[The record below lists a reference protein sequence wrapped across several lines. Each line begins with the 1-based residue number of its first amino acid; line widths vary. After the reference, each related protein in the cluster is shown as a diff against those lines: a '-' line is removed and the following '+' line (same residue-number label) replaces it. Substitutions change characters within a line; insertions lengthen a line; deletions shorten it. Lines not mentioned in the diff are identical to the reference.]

1 MRPFTI
7 YHSITESFAGQQE
20 KLISLILESV
30 QPDTIYLLGASLFR
44 RRSESIF
51 CPTSPSSQHV
61 GGYFFLILIN
71 NTNHRSLPQWQDQIE
86 QHCSS
91 FIPVTIILLETAQFN
106 DWLTSGHL
114 FARNVFQ
121 SAIPVFEADNLSISP
136 VGPYNLEAE
145 QKTLERLFRDGLT
158 RSQEFLAGVDLFR
171 VRKQYGLAVFML
183 HQATEQA
190 VGTII
195 KIGTGFHC
203 CTHNIERLLRYAGMV
218 SYQIPDIF
226 PKKTDNEKRLFNIL
240 QKAYIESRY
249 REGYN
254 IGLTDLLELTERV
267 RIIQTI
273 LAEYGK
279 TIFQKKD
286 EKSNS

>member
-7 YHSITESFAGQQE
+7 YHSITESFPSQQE
-20 KLISLILESV
+20 KLVSLILESV
-30 QPDTIYLLGASLFR
+30 QPDIIYLLGASLYR

-51 CPTSPSSQHV
+51 CPTSPSSQYISDY
-61 GGYFFLILIN
+61 YFLVLIN

-86 QHCSS
+86 QHCNTV
-91 FIPVTIILLETAQFN
+91 IPVTIILLETAQFN
-106 DWLTSGHL
+106 DWLATGHL
-114 FARNVFQ
+114 FARNVYH
-121 SAIPVFEADNLSISP
+121 SATPVFEADNLSLSP
-136 VGPYNLEAE
+136 VGPYSLDIEK
-145 QKTLERLFRDGLT
+145 KTLEKLFRDGLN

-190 VGTII
+190 LGTLI

-226 PKKTDNEKRLFNIL
+226 PRKTDNEKRLFNFL

-249 REGYN
+249 REGYS
-254 IGLTDLLELTERV
+254 IGFTDLLELTERV
-267 RIIQTI
+267 RVIQSI

-286 EKSNS
+286 GKSTP